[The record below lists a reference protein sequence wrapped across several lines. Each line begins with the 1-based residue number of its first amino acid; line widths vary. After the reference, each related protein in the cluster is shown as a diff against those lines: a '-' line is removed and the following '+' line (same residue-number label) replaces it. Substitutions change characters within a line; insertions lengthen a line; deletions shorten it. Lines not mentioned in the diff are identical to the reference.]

1 MKTFPI
7 FFRQLP
13 RKTSQWNCFFFFFFS
28 LLLFFPALRFCSVS
42 AYFRMRVA
50 VRRAIVF
57 PGNLLWRNVPCN
69 KFYRRLA
76 FKPSGVLPFL
86 LLNRHPILYI
96 MHIRIPEVRLES
108 CCRYTLIVAEIV
120 EKFSR
125 IRYYIWVL
133 NWKFHSLNFRVNF
146 RIIILFYIIL
156 IMQLLILLIRNM
168 YIAISME
175 NQTETIQSYLGH
187 IILEKFASV
196 AKEFQECREWGSMS
210 LYPCTDDRRNRG
222 AGRGGEEGMG
232 ARRLICRQWSGPG
245 IDDEVSEA
253 FEVRRASR
261 RGSQPFESLGVLILI
276 LAAMHSHFV
285 CRYLSVPSVLMP
297 VRN

>member
-1 MKTFPI
+1 MFFSWPTSGDSSRREGRTIPTPLNCERFKAAIGPDLRGSPQMKTFPI

-13 RKTSQWNCFFFFFFS
+13 RKTSQWNCFFFFFFFS

-76 FKPSGVLPFL
+76 FKLSGVLPFL

-96 MHIRIPEVRLES
+96 MHIRLPEVRLES

-133 NWKFHSLNFRVNF
+133 NWKFYSLNFRVNF
-146 RIIILFYIIL
+146 RIIILFYL
-156 IMQLLILLIRNM
+156 NHYLNYAAT
-168 YIAISME
+168 YIT
-175 NQTETIQSYLGH
+175 N
-187 IILEKFASV
+187 
-196 AKEFQECREWGSMS
+196 
-210 LYPCTDDRRNRG
+210 
-222 AGRGGEEGMG
+222 
-232 ARRLICRQWSGPG
+232 
-245 IDDEVSEA
+245 
-253 FEVRRASR
+253 
-261 RGSQPFESLGVLILI
+261 
-276 LAAMHSHFV
+276 
-285 CRYLSVPSVLMP
+285 
-297 VRN
+297 